1 MRTVPGVVVIGGH
14 INGLGLVRALAAR
27 GVRVAVVNT
36 EAYDVAHRSRAVCGW
51 DRALYLDREP
61 WRLCDVLARR
71 ARDWAGWALLPS
83 NDSALLA
90 LEHGRAQLAPAHPLC
105 LPDEGIVPQVLD
117 KAVMREAAVRAGL
130 SLPAHY
136 GPATAGNPEIMN
148 VRFPAVVK
156 PRISQP
162 FGQRFGRKLFVV
174 RDRPELLAAIARVE
188 HAGIPCTLDAWI
200 DGGDD
205 QLVGGAVYLGRD
217 GSVSRAVFARK
228 IRQGPPFAGVA
239 RVAEIAP
246 PSLLPP
252 AAAEALRESM
262 VALLRPLGFVGV
274 ADAEFKRDPQTG
286 AWHFIEVNCRSVL
299 YNSLLRAGGFDIA
312 GLFHDELLTGH
323 PSPVTPVAW
332 PGVWV
337 NLHAD
342 LLYSV
347 ACRRQDPMSVRRFLA
362 PYRRPVLD
370 AVWSARDP
378 GPALSQWA
386 HTAGRAL
393 GLADRHPPEGARA

>member
-1 MRTVPGVVVIGGH
+1 MNSLPGVVVVGGH
-14 INGLGLVRALAAR
+14 INGLGLVRSLAAR
-27 GVRVAVVNT
+27 GVRTAVINT
-36 EAYDVAHRSRAVCGW
+36 EHHDLAHRSRAVCAW
-51 DRALYLDREP
+51 DRALHLDHEP
-61 WRLCDVLARR
+61 WRLRDVLARR

-90 LEHGRAQLAPAHPLC
+90 LEHGRHQFASSHPLC
-105 LPDEGIVPQVLD
+105 IPDEGIIPRVLD
-117 KAVMREAAVRAGL
+117 KGFMRDVALRAGL
-130 SLPAHY
+130 DLPAHY
-136 GPATAGNPEIMN
+136 GPAVSDNPALDR

-156 PRISQP
+156 PRQSQP

-174 RDRPELLAAIARVE
+174 RDRAELLTAIARVE
-188 HAGIPCTLDAWI
+188 EAGIPSTLDAWI

-205 QLVGGAVYLGRD
+205 QLLGVAIYLGRD
-217 GSVSRAVFARK
+217 GSVSRAVCARK

-246 PSLLPP
+246 PSLIAP
-252 AAAEALRESM
+252 AAADALRDSM

-286 AWHFIEVNCRSVL
+286 VWHFIEVNCRSVL

-312 GLFHDELLTGH
+312 GLAYDELVTGR
-323 PSPVTPVAW
+323 PSVVTPIAW

-347 ACRRQDPMSVRRFLA
+347 AYRHRDPMTVRRFLA

-393 GLADRHPPEGARA
+393 RLSAPRRREHRTP